1 VRWLRTY
8 ALIFVATGVPFGLIV
23 GLASVVFVGSQAVL
37 WPAIVAGA
45 GFGGVMAGVLGSL
58 DALSYRGAPPGA
70 PRGPRQSATVLV
82 RPGSDLSERVRA
94 ALASLPAAVTVADDA
109 SGRYEAT
116 TRVSWK
122 TWGERV
128 TVQLSGDPAAP
139 EACVTSR
146 PRISTT
152 LIDYGKGRS
161 NVETVVRALRS

>member
-1 VRWLRTY
+1 
-8 ALIFVATGVPFGLIV
+8 
-23 GLASVVFVGSQAVL
+23 
-37 WPAIVAGA
+37 
-45 GFGGVMAGVLGSL
+45 
-58 DALSYRGAPPGA
+58 
-70 PRGPRQSATVLV
+70 
-82 RPGSDLSERVRA
+82 
-94 ALASLPAAVTVADDA
+94 VTVADA

-128 TVQLSGDPAAP
+128 TVQLSGDPVAP